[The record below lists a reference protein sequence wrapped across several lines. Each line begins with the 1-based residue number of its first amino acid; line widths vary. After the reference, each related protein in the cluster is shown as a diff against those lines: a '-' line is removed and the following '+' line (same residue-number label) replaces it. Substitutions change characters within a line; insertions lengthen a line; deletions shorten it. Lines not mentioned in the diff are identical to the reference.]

1 MAELKNQGLYIV
13 KTYVKNNGKI
23 LPVLKFGYT
32 KNISLRL
39 KHYGSNYKLIKFYL
53 CSYPEWRERYIKEYW
68 FNEDFRLSK
77 NEHFIFETGLLKI
90 MNESILD
97 ACSFKLRKNKCGWI
111 ENINDY
117 E

>member
-53 CSYPEWRERYIKEYW
+53 CSYPEVRERYIKEHWY
-68 FNEDFRLSK
+68 NEHFRISK
-77 NEHFIFETGLLKI
+77 NEHFMFETGDLKY
-90 MNESILD
+90 MND
-97 ACSFKLRKNKCGWI
+97 ALIDAQSSKITKNKNNGYTW
-111 ENINDY
+111 ED

>member
-39 KHYGSNYKLIKFYL
+39 KHYGIRYKLIKFYL
-53 CSYPEWRERYIKEYW
+53 CIYPEWRESYIKRFY
-68 FNEDFRLSK
+68 FEDHFRISN
-77 NEHFIFETGLLKI
+77 NEHFEFESGLLKY
-90 MNESILD
+90 MDEAILD
-97 ACSFKLRKNKCGWI
+97 SLDYKLKRNEYGFI
-111 ENINDY
+111 HSTI
-117 E
+117 